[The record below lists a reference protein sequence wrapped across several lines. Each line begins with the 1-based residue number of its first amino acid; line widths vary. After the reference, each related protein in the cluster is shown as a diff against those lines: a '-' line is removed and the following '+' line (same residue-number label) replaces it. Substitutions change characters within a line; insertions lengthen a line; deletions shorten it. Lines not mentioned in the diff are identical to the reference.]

1 MSMLSGC
8 LEQISEL
15 DPIVRAWVEVNPQE
29 PLSSGPLDGIPFGA
43 KDIFETQ
50 GMATEF
56 GSPVFAGRKG
66 TSDADLIS
74 DLRQR
79 GAVLLGKTHTT
90 AFAYFDPAPTRNPHN
105 LRHTPGGSSSGS
117 AAAVACSMAKFALGS
132 QTAGSIIRPASYC
145 GIVGF
150 KPSFGVLS
158 REGVMPFAPSLD
170 TMGLFTADVPWM
182 GKIWRALGF
191 NIPNARPVVLKVP
204 RALPEVEPEMA
215 QAFANTLAILRRAGF
230 RLETTNLPFAWT
242 SLSAAVSSIQAFE
255 GAVSLRGAW
264 QEHGTRVG
272 AKLAGLIER
281 GLAMSPDEYEDALAV
296 LQHAAERMTGAGFIL
311 TPAALGPAP
320 EGLGSTGLPMMNSP
334 WTGLGMPAISIPMPT
349 AALPLG
355 LQIAAA
361 RGSDGV
367 LLDVADQIA
376 SALKTSA

>member
-8 LEQISEL
+8 LEQIREL
-15 DPIVRAWVEVNPQE
+15 DPAVRAWVEVNPQE

-43 KDIFETQ
+43 KDIFETR

-56 GSPVFAGRKG
+56 GSPIFAGRKG
-66 TSDADLIS
+66 CCDADLIT

-105 LRHTPGGSSSGS
+105 LQHTPGGSSSGS

-145 GIVGF
+145 GVVGF

-182 GKIWRALGF
+182 AKIWKALGF
-191 NIPNARPVVLKVP
+191 RVTSVRPVILKVP

-215 QAFANTLAILRRAGF
+215 KAFAKTLAILRRAGF
-230 RLETTNLPFAWT
+230 RQEPINLSFEWT
-242 SLSAAVSSIQAFE
+242 ALSAAVSSIQAFE
-255 GAVSLRGAW
+255 GARSLRGPW
-264 QEHGTRVG
+264 EQHGTRVG
-272 AKLAGLIER
+272 AKLAALIER
-281 GLAMSPDEYEDALAV
+281 GFAMGEDEYADALAAI
-296 LQHAAERMTGAGFIL
+296 QYAASRMTGTGFIL
-311 TPAALGPAP
+311 TPAAMGPAP
-320 EGLGSTGLPMMNSP
+320 EGLSSTGAPMMNSP

-349 AALPLG
+349 PTLPLG
-355 LQIAAA
+355 LQIAGA
-361 RGSDGV
+361 RGSDGE
-367 LLDVADQIA
+367 LLDVAEQIA
-376 SALKTSA
+376 SALNNSA